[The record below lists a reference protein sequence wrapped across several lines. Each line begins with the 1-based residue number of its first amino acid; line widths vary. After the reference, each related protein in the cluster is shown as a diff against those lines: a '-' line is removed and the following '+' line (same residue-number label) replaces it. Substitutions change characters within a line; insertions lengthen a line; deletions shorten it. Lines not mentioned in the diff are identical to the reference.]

1 VALPTRQPGLSLY
14 TSQQEGPGR
23 TTEVLGCAVIRRV
36 LTTGQEEHNNQNLLR
51 QSFIAYILWGQSVR
65 SKREKQE
72 RAKQERA
79 KQEREKNETPSILKR
94 TTIA

>member
-1 VALPTRQPGLSLY
+1 VI
-14 TSQQEGPGR
+14 
-23 TTEVLGCAVIRRV
+23 VIRRV

-51 QSFIAYILWGQSVR
+51 QSFIAYIFLGPECKKQEREERER
-65 SKREKQE
+65 SKRE
-72 RAKQERA
+72 